1 MGKVDTNLIDPV
13 LEPTAEKIHRIVR
26 AALSTVPVAGG
37 VLVELMNTL
46 IHSPMEKRFNLWAI
60 QVSDAINDI
69 IHEAPEKTK
78 LIEEIIQNERFNDA
92 LILATTIAIKTHK
105 KEKHIFLKNGLI
117 NAALQTLKEEDKEDI
132 FFRMIDEF
140 SEWHIS
146 LLLFYANPHRFLT
159 PEEININNDVRE
171 TRMYGYIIK
180 AFPSLANDINLI
192 ELIWGD
198 LKGKRLIMSE
208 SPTEVLATPQDK
220 KKGLVIGGMT
230 TSIADEFITF
240 ISNNHHQMETC
251 KKGTVSVV
259 R

>member
-105 KEKHIFLKNGLI
+105 KEKHIF
-117 NAALQTLKEEDKEDI
+117 
-132 FFRMIDEF
+132 
-140 SEWHIS
+140 
-146 LLLFYANPHRFLT
+146 
-159 PEEININNDVRE
+159 
-171 TRMYGYIIK
+171 
-180 AFPSLANDINLI
+180 
-192 ELIWGD
+192 
-198 LKGKRLIMSE
+198 
-208 SPTEVLATPQDK
+208 
-220 KKGLVIGGMT
+220 
-230 TSIADEFITF
+230 
-240 ISNNHHQMETC
+240 
-251 KKGTVSVV
+251 
-259 R
+259 